1 MWPLYETTDIIMNSL
16 FNENDKVLGFDKMY
30 LKKKLLDITTKENL
44 FWFNG
49 KLFKHIEEAH

>member
-16 FNENDKVLGFDKMY
+16 FNENDKVLGSDKMY
-30 LKKKLLDITTKENL
+30 FKKLLDITTKEHL